1 MSSVAGY
8 TVYNTQ
14 KTPSLIFDAS
24 ICSVIYFFNYLYP
37 NFCRNRIGL
46 INGFKH
52 PYRCV
57 VVIYKFNPT
66 NFLHIYN
73 KKIKEKNIS
82 VLFPCKSDRELLQQ
96 QLPPLVSAYY
106 SYKLLRSHIFDSGWL
121 ESLKN
126 TTSSMLISTSHS

>member
-24 ICSVIYFFNYLYP
+24 ICSVIYIFNYLYP

-73 KKIKEKNIS
+73 KKRKEKNIS
-82 VLFPCKSDRELLQQ
+82 VLFPCKSDRA
-96 QLPPLVSAYY
+96 PPAAAAIILTNC
-106 SYKLLRSHIFDSGWL
+106 YKVTFLTAVG
-121 ESLKN
+121 
-126 TTSSMLISTSHS
+126 